1 MNYKLLLILL
11 AFLSAGFSAQSEVV
25 DLQKAKLVA
34 KNAFFERS
42 VNINRVNYDG
52 IVIATTWIEKQD
64 NEVFFYIFNFE
75 DGGFVIV
82 PGDDV
87 LPPLLGYSITN
98 TCSNIG
104 TDPNFDSYMAG
115 FSEQLI
121 FAMNNNLK
129 AEKEVEDQ
137 WEFYVTMEPAQLEV
151 ITDEIIVH
159 PLLTCLW
166 NQNSPYN
173 ILSPEDPMGPG
184 GHALA
189 GCVATAMSMVMYYWR
204 YPLQGT
210 GSHGYYWD
218 PYGYISADFGAA
230 EYNWEQM
237 MDEMDPAYTD
247 IALIQFHCG
256 VAVEMMYSPSGSGAY
271 SQDVPPAVKNHFSY
285 SQNTQFLSK
294 DNYSQINWTN
304 LLKDQIDESQPMY
317 YSGFSNAGGH
327 AFVCDGYDD
336 SDYFHFNFG
345 WSGSSN
351 GYYTLYEVGGFNSG
365 QGAVVNFIPGDNYPY
380 YYTGQQVLNAKSG
393 SFEDGSGPKENYLAD
408 SDISWLIDPQV
419 PGDSISSITLG
430 FSRFELAESDEVT
443 VYDGETIADN
453 ILAVYT
459 GSNVPVPVTSSGNM
473 MLVVFNSNS
482 PETANGFL
490 ASYTTERPVWCSGL
504 TQMNGAEGEL
514 SDGSLQFDYYNSTV
528 CMWRIEPENVD
539 VTTLHFT
546 SFDTEAGNDVVKVF
560 DLETQ
565 ELLAEYSGNYNGG
578 VPGPVT
584 SPSGKMFVAFSTN
597 NSEVHA
603 GWEAYY
609 VTSMVGINEAS
620 DETGQITV
628 FPNPA
633 TNQISIDLSAFAEGE
648 LQIEI
653 FGMDGKMYLN
663 ESLNIK
669 SNTQSHIL
677 KLENFPVGIYLI
689 KFIQRGKVFTKKLTI
704 Q

>member
-1 MNYKLLLILL
+1 MNYKLLLVLL
-11 AFLSAGFSAQSEVV
+11 AFLTAGFSAQSEVV

-42 VNINRVNYDG
+42 VNINRANYDA

-87 LPPLLGYSITN
+87 LPPLLGYSLTS

-104 TDPNFDSYMAG
+104 IDANFDSYMAG
-115 FSEQLI
+115 FSDQVI
-121 FAMNNNLK
+121 FAGNNNLK

-137 WEFYVTMEPAQLEV
+137 WEFYTTMNPAQLEV

-218 PYGYISADFGAA
+218 PYGYISADFGAT

-237 MDEMDPAYTD
+237 RDVMDPAYTD

-271 SQDVPPAVKNHFSY
+271 SQDVPPAIENYFSY
-285 SQNTQFLSK
+285 SQSSQFKSK
-294 DNYSQINWTN
+294 EDFSQADWTN
-304 LLKDQIDESQPMY
+304 LLKYQIDESQPMY

-351 GYYTLYEVGGFNSG
+351 GYYTLYEVGGFNNG
-365 QGAVVNFIPGDNYPY
+365 QGAVVNFIPGNNYPY

-408 SDISWLIDPQV
+408 SDISWLIDPQE

-430 FSRFELAESDEVT
+430 FSRFELAQGDEVT
-443 VYDGETIADN
+443 VYDGETIASN
-453 ILAVYT
+453 VLAVLT
-459 GSNVPVPVTSSGNM
+459 GTNIPQPVTSSGNM
-473 MLVVFNSNS
+473 MLVVFNSNN

-504 TQMNGAEGEL
+504 TQMNDAEGEL

-528 CMWRIEPENVD
+528 CLWRIEPENVD
-539 VTTLHFT
+539 VTTIYFT
-546 SFDTEAGNDVVKVF
+546 AFDTEAGNDMVKVF
-560 DLETQ
+560 DLDSQ

-609 VTSMVGINEAS
+609 VTSMVDINEAS
-620 DETGQITV
+620 DETGQIMV

-633 TNQISIDLSAFAEGE
+633 TNQINIDLSAFAEDK

-663 ESLNIK
+663 ERLSIETNSNIHPLD
-669 SNTQSHIL
+669 TEIL
-677 KLENFPVGIYLI
+677 PKGIYLI
-689 KFIQRGKVFTKKLTI
+689 KFIQRGKTQTKKLTI
-704 Q
+704 H

>member
-1 MNYKLLLILL
+1 MNYKQLLVLL
-11 AFLSAGFSAQSEVV
+11 TVFLFGFTAQSEIV

-42 VNINRVNYDG
+42 LNIDRVGYDALT
-52 IVIATTWIEKQD
+52 ISTTWIEKQD
-64 NEVFFYIFNFE
+64 NEAVFYIFNFE
-75 DGGFVIV
+75 NGGFIIIAAE
-82 PGDDV
+82 DI
-87 LPPLLGYSITN
+87 LPPILGYSLTN
-98 TCSNIG
+98 ACSNIG
-104 TDPNFDSYMAG
+104 SDANFDSFMAG
-115 FSEQLI
+115 YAEQVIL
-121 FAMNNNLK
+121 ARDNNFK
-129 AEKEVEDQ
+129 AERKVEDQ
-137 WEFYVTMEPAQLEV
+137 WDFYTTMDLAQLEV
-151 ITDEIIVH
+151 ITDEIIVP

-173 ILSPEDPMGPG
+173 VLSPEDPMGPG

-218 PYGYISADFGAA
+218 PYGYISADFGAT

-256 VAVEMMYSPSGSGAY
+256 VAVEMMYGASGSGAY
-271 SQDVPPAVKNHFSY
+271 SWDVPPAIENYFSY
-285 SQNTQFLSK
+285 SQSSQYKSK
-294 DNYSQINWTN
+294 DDFSQNDWTE
-304 LLKDQIDESQPMY
+304 LLKNQIDEKQPMY
-317 YSGFSNAGGH
+317 YSGFSEGGGH

-351 GYYTLYEVGGFNSG
+351 GFYTLYEVGGFNSG
-365 QGAVVNFIPGDNYPY
+365 QGAVINFVPGNNYPY

-393 SFEDGSGPKENYLAD
+393 SFEDGSGPKEDYLTD
-408 SDISWLIDPQV
+408 SDISWLIDPQG

-443 VYDGETIADN
+443 IYDGETIAEN
-453 ILAVYT
+453 ILAVFNGT
-459 GSNVPVPVTSSGNM
+459 NIPGPVTSSGNK

-504 TQMNGAEGEL
+504 TQMNGPTGEL

-528 CMWRIEPENVD
+528 CMWRIEPDNMD
-539 VTTLHFT
+539 VTTLYFT

-565 ELLAEYSGNYNGG
+565 ELLVEYSGNYNGG

-584 SPSGKMFVAFSTN
+584 SPSGRMFVAFSTN
-597 NSEVHA
+597 SSETHA
-603 GWEAYY
+603 GWGAYY
-609 VTSMVGINEAS
+609 VTSMVGIDEAS
-620 DETGQITV
+620 NNTGQIMV

-633 TNQISIDLSAFAEGE
+633 TNQVNINLSAFAEEE

-653 FGMDGKMYLN
+653 FGMDGKLYFN
-663 ESLNIK
+663 ERFNIISNSLIYSMDTEVLPK
-669 SNTQSHIL
+669 
-677 KLENFPVGIYLI
+677 GIYLM
-689 KFIQRGKVFTKKLTI
+689 KFIQREKVQTKKLTI